1 MFFPS
6 ASPPGLDDEHQ
17 SWPGHEVSAAPGRL
31 LPGEKNLTKI
41 MENHGKIIGNSWK
54 IMGKESWDNHRKI
67 VKKTWEGHD
76 GKMMGKA

>member
-17 SWPGHEVSAAPGRL
+17 SWPGHEV
-31 LPGEKNLTKI
+31 TKI